1 MKAIAIDDEPI
12 ALTII
17 QEFCRRIGGIN
28 LLTFTSAREGMQA
41 VWNDPPQ
48 VLFLDIRMGNANG
61 VELARNLPMDTQL
74 IFTTAYT
81 EYAFDGFELNAVDYL
96 HKPFSY
102 ERFQKAVTK
111 ARQQLDTQIPT
122 TITLKV
128 EHRLVPV
135 TLTEIIYIEALDN
148 YVRLYLTEK
157 RKLMSQMTMTELVGL
172 LPKNVFVRIH
182 RSFIVN
188 RTFIES
194 FNRQEVYIKGLLR
207 PLPIGR
213 TYSAKAYPQL

>member
-194 FNRQEVYIKGLLR
+194 FNRQEVYIKGLLW

>member
-102 ERFQKAVTK
+102 ERFQKALTK